1 MPQSFSTARP
11 MPWRFNPYP
20 PRIVQPNKRSRLE
33 RTFTYDRIPSPSPT
47 FLPYAARKQNWTPC
61 LAPKFEISQSDLDE
75 SEDEK
80 IWSTNQPDY
89 HDSPASQ
96 TRSSMEDETTAG
108 SITWG
113 RDEKFDGDYDVWS
126 RAKLIDKQ
134 NYDIVFNDRLNV
146 AEVKVPT
153 TVGSITYAKEEKYDA
168 GYGVASRAKMI
179 YDNCRTEFNDG
190 LKVAGAKVPITEN
203 VHALPESNS
212 NLREN
217 DEMLPQ
223 DNVENKPEREV
234 MWGDKN
240 LNSKKNDSV
249 ENSSTRNQLRAAK
262 MELLLLGLADRCSS
276 MDARALDLLTVSLE
290 NFSIA
295 VQRMEREQSL

>member
-20 PRIVQPNKRSRLE
+20 PRIVQPNKRSRPQ

-47 FLPYAARKQNWTPC
+47 FLPYAPSKQNWTPC
-61 LAPKFEISQSDLDE
+61 LAQEFEISQFELDE
-75 SEDEK
+75 SDDEK

-108 SITWG
+108 SITYT
-113 RDEKFDGDYDVWS
+113 REEKFDGDYDIWS

-134 NYDIVFNDRLNV
+134 NYDIVFNDSLNL

-153 TVGSITYAKEEKYDA
+153 KVGSVTYTKEEKYDG
-168 GYGVASRAKMI
+168 GYGLLSRAKMI
-179 YDNCRTEFNDG
+179 YEDSRIEFNDR
-190 LKVAGAKVPITEN
+190 LKVAGVKVPVTEN
-203 VHALPESNS
+203 VHGSAESNS
-212 NLREN
+212 NSGRK
-217 DEMLPQ
+217 DVMLPQ
-223 DNVENKPEREV
+223 ENVENKSEREV

-240 LNSKKNDSV
+240 LHSKKNDSV
-249 ENSSTRNQLRAAK
+249 QNSSKKNQLRAAK

>member
-1 MPQSFSTARP
+1 MPQSFTTARP

-20 PRIVQPNKRSRLE
+20 PRIVQPNKRSRPQ

-47 FLPYAARKQNWTPC
+47 FLPYAPSKENWTSC
-61 LAPKFEISQSDLDE
+61 LAPKFDILQCDLDE
-75 SEDEK
+75 SDDEK

-108 SITWG
+108 SITYG
-113 RDEKFDGDYDVWS
+113 RDEKFDGDYDLWS

-134 NYDIVFNDRLNV
+134 NYDIVFNDRLNL
-146 AEVKVPT
+146 AEVQVPT
-153 TVGSITYAKEEKYDA
+153 SVGSVTYTKDEKYDA
-168 GYGVASRAKMI
+168 GYDVASRAKRI
-179 YDNCRTEFNDG
+179 YDECRIEFNDH

-203 VHALPESNS
+203 VHALAESKPNS
-212 NLREN
+212 RKN
-217 DEMLPQ
+217 DVMLPQ
-223 DNVENKPEREV
+223 DNVENKSEREV

-276 MDARALDLLTVSLE
+276 MDARALDLLTESLE